1 MNERLFTN
9 LGNLVDDYM
18 LGNTR
23 IKIYDGAYA
32 GRTENDIDIIL
43 KKIAEIGVRAYIEE
57 DETLEESVS

>member
-1 MNERLFTN
+1 VNERLFTN